1 MEDKLKDVFDGY
13 KPHLSDADDFI
24 AGLDKSLK
32 SIEALKDYREG
43 CRRDSRRLILV
54 AFLCGSLVGSALVA
68 FMLLCP
74 ESLPALSWNLKLGT
88 LSFTVRNIEYAFM
101 VGVAVLLGAS
111 ALYFAKQKLI
121 REDL

>member
-1 MEDKLKDVFDGY
+1 MEDKFKDIFDGY
-13 KPHLSDADDFI
+13 KPHLGDPADFI
-24 AGLDKSLK
+24 TELDKSLK

-101 VGVAVLLGAS
+101 IGVAVLVVAS
-111 ALYFAKQKLI
+111 MIYFAKQRLI